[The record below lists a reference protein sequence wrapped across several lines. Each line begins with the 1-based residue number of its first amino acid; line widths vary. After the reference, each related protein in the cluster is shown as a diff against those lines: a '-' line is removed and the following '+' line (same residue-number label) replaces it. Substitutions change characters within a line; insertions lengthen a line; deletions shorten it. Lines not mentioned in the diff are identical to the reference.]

1 MVCAFSFVWMLPAG
15 YVPLGTALQNT
26 RMLELW
32 VQSDLHSSDEYGQEV
47 SCMVV
52 NCVSWKE
59 AALG

>member
-1 MVCAFSFVWMLPAG
+1 MLPAG